1 MIGSR
6 VSRRYARA
14 LFLQAQENKLIDTI
28 EKDLSDVKE
37 IVEKS
42 KEFSAM
48 ILSPVIPSA
57 EKKKIFTEIFE
68 KKIHPLSLN
77 FLYLLLNKG
86 REKFLL
92 DTIWNFSR
100 LIDDYRGIVRGQLF
114 SAYPLNPN
122 QMEELKKKLDRITGK
137 NVQLTQQ
144 VDSSLI
150 GGFVVKLDDTIIDS
164 SIRNQLVKMK
174 DVMISP

>member
-28 EKDLSDVKE
+28 EKDLGVVKE
-37 IVEKS
+37 IIEKS
-42 KEFSAM
+42 KDFSAVM
-48 ILSPVIPSA
+48 LSPVIPSA

-68 KKIHPLSLN
+68 KKLHPLSLN

-86 REKFLL
+86 REKFIL

-100 LIDDYRGIVRGQLF
+100 FIDDYRGIVRGQLF
-114 SAYPLNPN
+114 SAHPLNPN
-122 QMEELKKKLDRITGK
+122 QLEELKKKLDRITGK
-137 NVQLTQQ
+137 NVQLSQQ
-144 VDSSLI
+144 IDPSLI

-174 DVMISP
+174 NVMISL